1 MYISHVLPQMVVGMF
16 DGFSTGGM
24 VRDHHSHPIPDRAG
38 MMRGDMAGTES
49 LVDILG
55 EDGE

>member
-1 MYISHVLPQMVVGMF
+1 MYGTF
-16 DGFSTGGM
+16 DGLLTGDM
-24 VRDHHSHPIPDRAG
+24 VKDHRSHLILDRAG

-49 LVDILG
+49 LVDILE